1 MKFRMDSP
9 FVTVGI
15 KIANLLILNFY
26 WIVGCLPVIT
36 IGTSTIAAFT
46 VTLKMTED
54 AEDMSMTRQFWSAYL
69 KNLKHGIP
77 LTLLAGAVIYGV
89 WLDWQMFEKLEGN
102 PTGFLI
108 LAIAAVFLLVIHYLY
123 IFPLEARYENKLSVA
138 LVNSRRICVRF
149 FLRTLSLI
157 GILLVQGFLFSLNA
171 LMMYIGIFCAP
182 ILAIYT
188 ISQITMPIFHKLD
201 GDSTAHDGFRIT
213 DRDWGGE

>member
-1 MKFRMDSP
+1 MKFHLDSK
-9 FVTVGI
+9 FVTIGT
-15 KIANLLILNFY
+15 KIADLLILNLY
-26 WIVGCLPVIT
+26 WILGCLPLVT
-36 IGTSTIAAFT
+36 IGTSTIAAFS
-46 VTLKMTED
+46 VTLKM
-54 AEDMSMTRQFWSAYL
+54 AENAEGTSVTHGFWRAYV
-69 KNLKHGIP
+69 KNLRHGIP
-77 LTLLAGAVIYGV
+77 LTLMAGAVLYSV

-102 PTGFLI
+102 PLAFLL
-108 LAIAAVFLLVIHYLY
+108 LAMIAVFLLAVHFLY
-123 IFPLEARYENKLSVA
+123 IFPLEARYENRLSVA
-138 LVNSRRICVRF
+138 LANSRKICVRF